1 MKKKGIC
8 GICPD
13 KCWIEATIEDGK
25 IVKVEPDKESPLG
38 RICPR
43 GALSPKIIYSDKRI
57 LRPLIRSGERGSG
70 KFREAAWE
78 EAVDYAAE
86 NFLKIKEKHGAQA
99 LVSYVGTS
107 GREESTMYAFSGREA
122 SAAASRMR
130 KKGFFEN
137 LGSPN
142 DMTCGSTC
150 FTAANVLAPVSTCGV
165 PQLFQKADI
174 ENTELI
180 FVWGK
185 NPKTDSGALKI
196 YDKIKNAQKRG
207 AKLIV
212 IDPRKDGAGQDAD
225 WWIPIIPGTDGALAI
240 AMLKYIIE
248 NELYDK
254 EFVENWTRGFLEFAQ
269 YLKTVSIKRMS
280 AYCGISVDNIK
291 KLTDLFCS
299 TRKAIYFMY
308 TGIEYQLSAV
318 QNCRAVHILWG
329 LTGKLDVEGGMYFNK
344 DKLDVHPLSSVKKN
358 PERIGEKE
366 FPFFTKILDMGQ
378 FVEVPKAVL
387 NGEPYDV
394 RGLYIAAASPMTT
407 YPDYNLWKEVYN
419 KLDFIAVN
427 ERFMSEDARYAD
439 VIFPATTY
447 YENESIV
454 GSPMGLV
461 IREKMIEPVGEAK
474 NDIHILK
481 ALADRMGFG
490 EVYPGENDEETLRWM
505 ANGNDALIK
514 KLKSK
519 EPLSAKPHIYK
530 KYEKGILRA
539 DGEKGFPTPSGKF
552 EISSSYIEMCGYT
565 GYPIYKDIRD
575 IMELGSVEEYPLV
588 MTTGARSSIRFAS
601 FGPNI
606 PEIAKAEPFP
616 TVDISIKD
624 AKEYGIRQGQLTEVK
639 TVFGRKVYR
648 ANICE
653 MASGC
658 IHIPF
663 GGGSTYMPKE
673 WHEGNINEI
682 CSMNYHD
689 ELSGYLLYKSMPC
702 QIKLNPIDSR

>member
-25 IVKVEPDKESPLG
+25 IVKIEPDRESPLG
-38 RICPR
+38 RVCPR
-43 GALSPKIIYSDKRI
+43 GALSPQIIYSDKRI
-57 LRPLIRSGERGSG
+57 LHPLIRTGKRGDGE
-70 KFREAAWE
+70 FRETTWE
-78 EAVDYAAE
+78 EAIEYAAE
-86 NFLKIKEKHGAQA
+86 NFLRIKEKYGAQA

-122 SAAASRMR
+122 TVANSRMR

-137 LGSPN
+137 IGSPN

-165 PQLFQKADI
+165 QQLDQMPDI

-185 NPKTDSGALKI
+185 NPKTDSGASKI
-196 YDKIKNAQKRG
+196 YEKINNAKKRG
-207 AKLIV
+207 VTLIV
-212 IDPRKDGAGQDAD
+212 IDPRKNGIGQDAD

-240 AMLKYIIE
+240 AMLKYIVE

-254 EFVENWTRGFLEFAQ
+254 GFVENWTKGFEEFSS
-269 YLKTVSIKRMS
+269 YLKTVSMEQMS
-280 AYCGISVDNIK
+280 AYCGISVEKII
-291 KLTDLFCS
+291 KLTELFCS
-299 TRKAIYFMY
+299 TNKAVYYMY

-329 LTGKLDVEGGMYFNK
+329 LTGKLDVEGGMYFK
-344 DKLDVHPLSSVKKN
+344 KGKLNVYPLSPVKEN
-358 PERIGEKE
+358 PERIGERE
-366 FPFFTKILDMGQ
+366 FPFFTRMLDMGQ
-378 FVEVPKAVL
+378 FAEVPRAVL
-387 NGEPYDV
+387 KGNPYEV

-419 KLDFIAVN
+419 KLDFIAIN

-454 GSPMGLV
+454 GSPMGLT

-474 NDIHILK
+474 NDLHILK
-481 ALADRMGFG
+481 ALADKMGFG
-490 EVYPGENDEETLRWM
+490 DAYPSENDEETLLWM
-505 ANGNDALIK
+505 AGNDDVLVK
-514 KLKSK
+514 KIRSK
-519 EPLSAKPHIYK
+519 EPLPQKTRIYK

-539 DGEKGFPTPSGKF
+539 DGENGFPTPSGKF
-552 EISSSYIEMCGYT
+552 EISSSYMEMCGYI
-565 GYPIYKDIRD
+565 GYPVYKDIRD
-575 IMELGSVEEYPLV
+575 IVELGSLDEYPMI

-606 PEIAKAEPFP
+606 PEIAEVEPFP
-616 TVDISIKD
+616 VVDISTED
-624 AKEYGIRQGQLTEVK
+624 AVKYGIGQNQLTEVE
-639 TVFGRKVYR
+639 TAFGKKEFR

-653 MASGC
+653 MAPGC

-663 GGGSTYMPKE
+663 GGGSMYMVKE
-673 WHEGNINEI
+673 WWEGNINEI
-682 CSMNYHD
+682 CSMDYHD
-689 ELSGYLLYKSMPC
+689 EISGYLLYKSMPC
-702 QIKLNPIDSR
+702 RIKVKKN